1 MNFAVVTRLRS
12 SGMKLLC
19 LFLVE

>member
-1 MNFAVVTRLRS
+1 MNFSVVTRLRS